1 MTEII
6 DPAIKMI
13 VEPVVEPV
21 VGHVV
26 EPRVDNEIPPKK
38 PRKPKKKMSE
48 HHKAKCVESLKKAR
62 EASAIKRKE
71 KAEYKKIMK
80 KKADD
85 EMKEIINNSRALDK
99 ESNDEK
105 DKIILRL
112 QKQLNSLTL
121 NDVISKPKPK
131 KRPVKKMETIIEDNE
146 GNHEDVQELPKQC
159 KQQPVLKAEPIKK
172 PMKQKIQSKPIP
184 YKCKRVNKASK
195 YF

>member
-13 VEPVVEPV
+13 VEPVVE
-21 VGHVV
+21 GVV
-26 EPRVDNEIPPKK
+26 ETEIPPKK
-38 PRKPKKKMSE
+38 TRKPKKKMSE

-71 KAEYKKIMK
+71 TAEYKKIMK

-112 QKQLNSLTL
+112 QKQLNNLTL

-131 KRPVKKMETIIEDNE
+131 PKRQVKKMETIIEDNE
-146 GNHEDVQELPKQC
+146 GNHEDVQELPKQKPNKP

-172 PMKQKIQSKPIP
+172 PLMSKIQSKPIP

>member
-1 MTEII
+1 MTDII
-6 DPAIKMI
+6 EPAIKLI
-13 VEPVVEPV
+13 VEPI
-21 VGHVV
+21 V
-26 EPRVDNEIPPKK
+26 EPRVETEVATEPEVPPKK

-85 EMKEIINNSRALDK
+85 DIKEIINNSRAKDK
-99 ESNDEK
+99 ETNDEK

-112 QKQLNSLTL
+112 QKQLNNLTL
-121 NDVISKPKPK
+121 NDVISKP
-131 KRPVKKMETIIEDNE
+131 KRPVKKMETIIEDDIT
-146 GNHEDVQELPKQC
+146 GVLPIPPPKKPIQ
-159 KQQPVLKAEPIKK
+159 KPVLKAEPIKK
-172 PMKQKIQSKPIP
+172 PLMPQIQSKPIP
-184 YKCKRVNKASK
+184 YKCKRVSKASK

>member
-1 MTEII
+1 
-6 DPAIKMI
+6 
-13 VEPVVEPV
+13 
-21 VGHVV
+21 
-26 EPRVDNEIPPKK
+26 
-38 PRKPKKKMSE
+38 MSE

-112 QKQLNSLTL
+112 QKQLNNLTL
-121 NDVISKPKPK
+121 NDVISKPKP
-131 KRPVKKMETIIEDNE
+131 KRPVKKMETIIEDND

-172 PMKQKIQSKPIP
+172 PLMSKIQSKPIP

>member
-13 VEPVVEPV
+13 VEPIVES
-21 VGHVV
+21 VV
-26 EPRVDNEIPPKK
+26 EPRVDTEILPKK
-38 PRKPKKKMSE
+38 VRKPKKKMSE

-99 ESNDEK
+99 DSNDEK

-112 QKQLNSLTL
+112 QKQLNNLTL
-121 NDVISKPKPK
+121 NDVISKPKP

-146 GNHEDVQELPKQC
+146 GNHEDVQELPKQ
-159 KQQPVLKAEPIKK
+159 KPTKPNKQPVLNTKHIITKVP
-172 PMKQKIQSKPIP
+172 PKPIP